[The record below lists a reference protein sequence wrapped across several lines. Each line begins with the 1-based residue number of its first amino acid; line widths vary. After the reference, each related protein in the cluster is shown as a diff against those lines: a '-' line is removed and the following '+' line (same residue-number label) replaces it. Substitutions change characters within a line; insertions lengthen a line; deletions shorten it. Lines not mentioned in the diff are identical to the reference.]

1 MRNVLRCRRGSVAF
15 ATVVAMIPLIGFL
28 ALGGEAG
35 SWYVTQQRAQN
46 AADAAAYSGALQQA
60 CVNNPSTCT
69 ATGTADSRGK
79 QSAAQNAFC
88 NSGDTSYTGSICSTS
103 LPTGVSQNVQ
113 IASLATWGG
122 TAGTYIQA
130 SVSQTQPTYLAQ
142 LLGVSSV
149 TIGAIAVAKINNVAP
164 NPPCVLA
171 LSGSLSFQGSPNINA
186 QNCGMFSDSQ
196 ANNAID
202 FTGGGMTLNGP
213 LSAAGGCSGSTTF
226 CNKAFLYQQPVQNP
240 YTALNSALT
249 TMCGAN
255 PTLPATC
262 GLQTAGCSST
272 GMLVPYTAAA
282 PCTNNNL
289 HITGSTNE
297 NLSPGGNTGCSATA
311 TVCLYFISGTLKITG
326 TPTISGTAIFIL
338 LPGATIDNKGNAVI
352 TIAGPTALPTSTN
365 TAFPA
370 ALQSSASLFQYMS
383 MYDASATAVQFGG
396 NSNINLTGTIYAPN
410 AAVTFQGNPTINMG
424 NGTSCGQLIAA
435 SVAFNGNATLDSSG
449 CPGQVQVK
457 SPPQYVQLVQ

>member
-1 MRNVLRCRRGSVAF
+1 MRNVLHCRRGSAAF
-15 ATVVAMIPLIGFL
+15 ATVIAMIPLIGAL

-46 AADAAAYSGALQQA
+46 AADAAAYSGGLQAA
-60 CVNNPSTCT
+60 CLASGSTCT
-69 ATGTADSRGK
+69 ATGTVDSRGK
-79 QSAAQNAFC
+79 QSAAQNTFC
-88 NSGDTSYTGSICSTS
+88 NSGDTSYVGSKCSTS
-103 LPTGVSQNVQ
+103 LPSGVSQNVQ

-122 TAGTYIQA
+122 TAGTYVKA
-130 SVSQTQPTYLAQ
+130 TVSQTQPAYLAKF
-142 LLGVSSV
+142 LGLNNV
-149 TIGAIAVAKINNVAP
+149 TIGAIAVAKINLVAP

-186 QNCGMFSDSQ
+186 QNCGMFSDSV
-196 ANNAID
+196 ANNALD
-202 FTGGGMTLNGP
+202 FTGGGMTLTGP
-213 LSAAGGCSGSTTF
+213 LSAAGGCTGSTTF

-240 YTALNSALT
+240 YTALDTALT
-249 TMCGAN
+249 TLCGAN

-262 GLQTAGCSST
+262 GLQTNGVCNAS
-272 GMLVPYTAAA
+272 MLVAYTAAA

-289 HITGSTNE
+289 HITGNTAE
-297 NLSPGGNTGCSATA
+297 NLSPGGNTGCPASAS
-311 TVCLYFISGTLKITG
+311 VCVYFISGTLKITG

-338 LPGATIDNKGNAVI
+338 LPGATINNQGNAVI
-352 TIAGPTALPTSTN
+352 TIAGPSAAPSASSL
-365 TAFPA
+365 PA

-383 MYDASATAVQFGG
+383 MYDASAAAVQFGG

-410 AAVTFQGNPTINMG
+410 AAVTFQGNPTISMG

-449 CPGQVQVK
+449 CPTQVQVK